1 MRSRPPRWRT
11 YRHDSA
17 ERQTMTAVLLDGKAL
32 AVELAGELAK
42 RASAIAARSD
52 AGPKL
57 AILRFEESGPSDV
70 YVRSLV
76 RAAGR
81 TGIDALTIA
90 LPPQASEELVRDRID
105 GLNRDASVAGVVLA
119 EPVPEGVSK
128 TRAAAHIDPAKDVD
142 GANPLNAGWLARGEP
157 RLVPATALAV
167 MTILQRNDIAVAG
180 RRAVVV
186 GRSAV
191 IGRPAALLL
200 LRADA
205 TVVLCHSQTAD
216 LAAETRRA
224 EILVVAAGQPGLIG
238 PEMVSPGCVVIDC
251 GINTTPSGV
260 VGDVQFDDVLS
271 LASAITPVPGGVGP
285 VTAMMVMAQTVEAAE
300 RLAAEPSAG

>member
-1 MRSRPPRWRT
+1 
-11 YRHDSA
+11 
-17 ERQTMTAVLLDGKAL
+17 MTAALIDGKAL

-42 RASAIAARSD
+42 RTSAIAARSN
-52 AGPKL
+52 AAPKL
-57 AILRFEESGPSDV
+57 AILRFEGSGSSDV

-90 LPPQASEELVRDRID
+90 LPPHAAEELVRDRID

-119 EPVPEGVSK
+119 EPVPQGVSK

-142 GANPLNAGWLARGEP
+142 GANPVNAGWLARGEP

-167 MTILQRNDIAVAG
+167 MMILHRNDIAVAG

-205 TVVLCHSQTAD
+205 TVVICHSQTAD

-238 PEMVSPGCVVIDC
+238 PEMVNPGCVVIDC

-260 VGDVQFDDVLS
+260 VGDVQFDDVRS

-285 VTAMMVMAQTVEAAE
+285 VTSMMVMAQTVEAAE
-300 RLAAEPSAG
+300 RLAAEPSGD